1 MPFDYSPLAELAA
14 GLLLEFGQ
22 TVTLTRTTDGQDYDP
37 ATGTWGVPPGEQTQT
52 ARAALLDYS
61 LQESG
66 AKFADGSMIRTGD
79 KKCLIEAHGLAWAPD
94 ETTILTDAAGVAW
107 QLERI
112 QTVAPSGA
120 AVLHKA
126 NGTR

>member
-22 TVTLTRTTDGQDYDP
+22 MVTLTRTVPGTYDP
-37 ATGTWGVPPGEQTQT
+37 VTGATTGDVEQTQT

-94 ETTILTDAAGVAW
+94 ETTILTDSAGVAW

-112 QTVAPSGA
+112 QTVAPAGT

>member
-22 TVTLTRTTDGQDYDP
+22 TVTLSRTVPGSYDP
-37 ATGTWGVPPGEQTQT
+37 VTGTTTGDVEQAQT

-94 ETTILTDAAGVAW
+94 ETTILTDATGVAW